1 MKTPTWAVVIGIILM
16 LFGGCGLLKHSQT
29 IMMPDIMDM
38 QQKMMESALKG
49 VEEADDD
56 LYNEEIVEPKD
67 IEEIEDEEF
76 DDLEGETSLESG
88 DLYADSDT
96 IEEEYVNVPPPISKR
111 ERRAAKEMA
120 DTMKEMFVLSDF
132 NRKWII
138 RFGYIGLLVCAIYLM
153 SGAFLVNRN
162 VFGIRFV
169 YGALILSIAFTLI
182 QMLVISSDSGTGF
195 IGKLSSYGN
204 IFGLVV
210 DLILLIVFSVI
221 DKKDYF
227 KSNQPPET
235 AKENWEN
242 F

>member
-29 IMMPDIMDM
+29 IMMPDILDM
-38 QQKMMESALKG
+38 QKKMMDSALKG
-49 VEEADDD
+49 VENAEDEEKEESED
-56 LYNEEIVEPKD
+56 LVELEEGDYYNEEGDTSVVNGD
-67 IEEIEDEEF
+67 NTANTDSNEIE
-76 DDLEGETSLESG
+76 L
-88 DLYADSDT
+88 
-96 IEEEYVNVPPPISKR
+96 VNVPPPMRKR
-111 ERRAAKEMA
+111 DQRVAEEMA
-120 DTMKEMFVLSDF
+120 ETMKEMFVLSDF
-132 NRKWII
+132 NRRWII
-138 RFGYIGLLVCAIYLM
+138 RFGYIGLLVCAIYLLA
-153 SGAFLVNRN
+153 GAFLVNRN

-182 QMLVISSDSGTGF
+182 QMIVISSDTGTGF

-210 DLILLIVFSVI
+210 DLILLILFSVI

-227 KSNQPPET
+227 KSNQPPE
-235 AKENWEN
+235 AEKESWEN